1 MLEFFDT
8 IAGYAEAFWEY
19 TTHGID
25 ATVDAIGYL
34 LSAFQLGNV
43 LAPFL
48 PAVIGA
54 SVTAVIA
61 IATIRMVTSIL

>member
-1 MLEFFDT
+1 ME
-8 IAGYAEAFWEY
+8 
-19 TTHGID
+19 
-25 ATVDAIGYL
+25 ATVDALGYL
-34 LSAFQLGNV
+34 LASFQLGNV

-61 IATIRMVTSIL
+61 IAIVRMVTSIL